1 MTSMRWGICGLLVMA
16 VVVALLGC
24 QRAQPA
30 ATRTPPPATAA
41 ELQAEGDGLRAAG
54 DLDGALSAYRGALA
68 RAPEDLLLRYL
79 VALTLAELDRYEEA
93 VAAFT
98 WVVEHGAPG
107 REEVALARQW
117 LQTAPPSQAVATPV
131 EAPGPEAAPVASG
144 GQLRGRTEWT
154 RLDPGR
160 PVPRLQLLLVGQGA
174 SASGL
179 RYGTRLALN
188 ESYEFAGVAPGE
200 YRLVGQV
207 GMIRLWDLRVSVK
220 DGQPTV
226 VDLTEATAVAAP
238 DALHTTAS

>member
-1 MTSMRWGICGLLVMA
+1 MRWGICGLLVMA

-30 ATRTPPPATAA
+30 AARTPAPATAA

-54 DLDGALSAYRGALA
+54 DLDGALSAYKGALA

-79 VALTLAELDRYEEA
+79 VALTLAELDRDEDA

-107 REEVALARQW
+107 RDEVVLARQW
-117 LQTAPPSQAVATPV
+117 LGGVPPTHPVATPL
-131 EAPGPEAAPVASG
+131 EAPRPGAASVTSG
-144 GQLRGRTEWT
+144 GQLRGRTQWI

-174 SASGL
+174 SAGGL

-188 ESYEFAGVAPGE
+188 EPYEFAGVAPGE

-238 DALHTTAS
+238 DALRTTAS